1 MWLLAKVKIK
11 TADWSAWK
19 SFALK
24 RAKKRALDS
33 FCFEIKFWNMWR
45 LIGATYFSCLL
56 CKVIL
61 CLLKHH
67 LPEVLEDSYQKMDF
81 QAIIIFSRS
90 LLVSIEEKRKTIPH
104 QPILSSFMHCYNHIQ
119 QDFFLKFFIVLYCII
134 YIFLSELHLFRKTT
148 VGWRVLRLDDRTSGP
163 SVLLLC
169 IVLCIGLML
178 NSVAP
183 ESG

>member
-119 QDFFLKFFIVLYCII
+119 QDFFLKFFIVLYYI
-134 YIFLSELHLFRKTT
+134 YFFVWATFVSEDHC
-148 VGWRVLRLDDRTSGP
+148 WME
-163 SVLLLC
+163 SVEARWQDIWTLC
-169 IVLCIGLML
+169 VTFMYCFMYW
-178 NSVAP
+178 VDVK
-183 ESG
+183 